1 MVMPWEQQEETT
13 TTPSKQRSSSLA
25 YTKANQST
33 VFSNELLPVK
43 QSLCQSQ
50 NERNKSQVFSNVGT
64 DEILPNKSNKMHATS
79 HVFDDKMTPSKPA
92 MHKSN
97 KMHVT
102 TSLTTSLDIID
113 NSLPCHQSKR
123 AVEVPIP
130 QTKDEVGGIL
140 SEESLMQNEVS
151 GTSKLLAHMKESDE
165 SSEVKAYNERKK
177 FIKTP
182 GKVGQEAELKAYSAG
197 FEKANTNMFYNENVM
212 NLTNTNVEQS
222 GAKDF
227 KITPSKNSSAMKGA
241 LSWE

>member
-13 TTPSKQRSSSLA
+13 TTPLKRSSSSA

-33 VFSNELLPVK
+33 VFSNDLLPVK

-113 NSLPCHQSKR
+113 NSLPCHPSKK
-123 AVEVPIP
+123 AVDVPIP

-140 SEESLMQNEVS
+140 SEESLVQNKVP
-151 GTSKLLAHMKESDE
+151 GTGKLLAHMKESDE
-165 SSEVKAYNERKK
+165 SSEVKTGNERKR

-182 GKVGQEAELKAYSAG
+182 GKIGQEAELRPYSAG
-197 FEKANTNMFYNENVM
+197 FEKANTNMFHNENVM
-212 NLTNTNVEQS
+212 NLTNTGSEQS
-222 GAKDF
+222 GAKDV
-227 KITPSKNSSAMKGA
+227 KITPSKNSTAMKGA